1 LAKPPPKALGFAG
14 STLRQPSPNSLQR
27 ALFAAS
33 LFPLRQEIRVM
44 FSLIA
49 RATSLFE
56 RIPGDLIAIVARIGI
71 ASTFLRSGL
80 LKVDG
85 WSNGNTLA
93 LFTDEYKLP
102 LIPPEIAAT
111 MATAAELSMPVFI
124 LAGFFTRFAALA
136 LLVMTLTIE
145 IFVYPN
151 AFDTHGL
158 WAAALLYLMKYG
170 PGILSLDNFVSA
182 LRGNFPGQTKSSSSM
197 A

>member
-1 LAKPPPKALGFAG
+1 
-14 STLRQPSPNSLQR
+14 
-27 ALFAAS
+27 
-33 LFPLRQEIRVM
+33 M

-49 RATSLFE
+49 RATALFE

-71 ASTFLRSGL
+71 ATTFLRSGL
-80 LKVDG
+80 LKLNG
-85 WSNGNTLA
+85 WSEGNTLA

-102 LIPPEIAAT
+102 LIPPEIAAY

-136 LLVMTLTIE
+136 LLIMTLVIE

-151 AFDTHGL
+151 AFDTHGV
-158 WAAALLYLMKYG
+158 WAAALLYLMKFG
-170 PGILSLDNFVSA
+170 PGVVSLDSLVSA
-182 LRGNFPGQTKSSSSM
+182 LRGNFANQTKSRIST